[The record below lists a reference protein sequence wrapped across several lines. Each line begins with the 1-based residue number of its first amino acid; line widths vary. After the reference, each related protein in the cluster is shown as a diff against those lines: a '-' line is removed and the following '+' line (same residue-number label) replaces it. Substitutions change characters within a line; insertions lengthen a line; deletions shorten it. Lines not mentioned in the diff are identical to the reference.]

1 MATILFA
8 DNTYGTLASG
18 ITAAATSITLTTGH
32 GARFP
37 TVTLGTNILYAT
49 ILNSGNVLEE
59 IHITAHAASSDTLTV
74 TRAANGTTGKVWS
87 AGDRIE
93 CRLTSEHFSH
103 ALFDTSTLTLV
114 ANMVAAGFK
123 LTGIGNGSATDD
135 SMAYGQRMKVKV
147 GTTTHDV
154 SSATTQ
160 AITGVGFT
168 PSAVILIAGRGSDAD
183 MSIGFDDGTN
193 HLCVGD
199 NSYLSAGTYNLGT
212 SISIYGRVSVGAIYD
227 ATVTAFGADGFTLT
241 WTKTGS
247 PTGTATVHYIAFG
260 Y

>member
-1 MATILFA
+1 MATILFS

-18 ITAAATSITLTTGH
+18 ITAAAVSITLTTGH

-37 TVTLGTNILYAT
+37 TVTLGTNILYAV

-93 CRLTSEHFSH
+93 CRLTSEHFAH
-103 ALFDTSTLTLV
+103 TLFDSGLV
-114 ANMVAAGFK
+114 ANLAMAGFK
-123 LTGIGNGSATDD
+123 LTGMGNGSLTDD
-135 SMAYGQRMKVKV
+135 SMAYGQRAKFKI

-154 SSATTQ
+154 SVAGTQ
-160 AITGVGFT
+160 DVTGIGFT
-168 PSAVILIAGRGSDAD
+168 PTAVVLLAGVTGTSQ
-183 MSIGFDDGTN
+183 MSVGFDNGTN
-193 HLCVGD
+193 AYAIGD
-199 NSYLSAGTYNLGT
+199 NAGLSAGTYNM
-212 SISIYGRVSVGAIYD
+212 SVISSIYGRVGVSDIFE
-227 ATVTAFGADGFTLT
+227 ATVTAYASGQFTLT
-241 WTKTGS
+241 WTKSGS
-247 PTGTATVHYIAFG
+247 PTGTATVHYLAIG